1 MTTSIPPNSV
11 AHRIGI
17 AALRALPNALV
28 VLAATAAGGFHP
40 GAAAQVN
47 AHRHVIPT
55 SGNNAAARPPDVL
68 PPLKMVPLQAVMT
81 QAYPT
86 IGANADG
93 SDVWP
98 CYGHA
103 TPNGDCPSVGNPVVP
118 LPQGTLVTGKP
129 AYSWALENDDIFGF
143 GLGNGIGCDAY
154 INGTTGLA
162 PAQYKPCAQITTFFE
177 DDTSD
182 ADDDL
187 LQRVVVRQGTN
198 VVFDS
203 GIVDF
208 GPAGPINYPVD
219 VELYYDVNFGFWP
232 GADYGPN
239 NGNCTPDIA
248 YPLAAPAFPGVIYQ
262 VAGGSTCVRPVPGK
276 AHVQAEAVLATP
288 RYHQVTGRRCT
299 AHNVAS
305 PCYVVTWTRKHHMVQ
320 DWDVFLR

>member
-1 MTTSIPPNSV
+1 MATSLHPNLV
-11 AHRIGI
+11 VRRAG
-17 AALRALPNALV
+17 AAWCRALPQAIV
-28 VLAATAAGGFHP
+28 ILAATAATGFCQ
-40 GAAAQVN
+40 GAAAQATV
-47 AHRHVIPT
+47 HRHLISTGSVNP
-55 SGNNAAARPPDVL
+55 AARPPDVL
-68 PPLKMVPLQAVMT
+68 PPANMVALQAVMT
-81 QAYPT
+81 QAHPT

-93 SDVWP
+93 SDLWP

-103 TPNGDCPSVGNPVVP
+103 TPNGDCPTVGNPVVP

-129 AYSWALENDDIFGF
+129 AYSWALENGDIFGF

-162 PAQYKPCAQITTFFE
+162 PAQYKPCAQLTTFFE
-177 DDTSD
+177 DDTGD

-187 LQRVVVRQGTN
+187 LQRVIVRQGPS
-198 VVFDS
+198 VIFDS
-203 GIVDF
+203 GLVDF

-248 YPLAAPAFPGVIYQ
+248 YPLSAPAFPGLIYQ
-262 VAGGSTCVRPVPGK
+262 IAGGSTCMRPVPGN
-276 AHVQAEAVLATP
+276 AHVHTETTLATP
-288 RYHQVTGRRCT
+288 SYHQVSGQRCT

-305 PCYVVTWTRKHHMVQ
+305 PCYVVTWARKHHIVQ

>member
-1 MTTSIPPNSV
+1 MAKSIDTIFVVRLVTVACQALQKACVILAAIAAVVFCQSV
-11 AHRIGI
+11 A
-17 AALRALPNALV
+17 AQ
-28 VLAATAAGGFHP
+28 AT
-40 GAAAQVN
+40 V
-47 AHRHVIPT
+47 HRHLISMAGNKPT
-55 SGNNAAARPPDVL
+55 ARAQDLL
-68 PPLKMVPLQAVMT
+68 PPAKMVALQAVMT

-93 SDVWP
+93 SDLWP

-103 TPNGDCPSVGNPVVP
+103 TPNADCPTVGNPVVS
-118 LPQGTLVTGKP
+118 LPRGTLVTGKP
-129 AYSWALENDDIFGF
+129 AYSWALENNDIFGF

-162 PAQYKPCAQITTFFE
+162 PVLYKPCAQITTFFE
-177 DDTSD
+177 DDTND

-187 LQRVVVRQGTN
+187 LQRVVVTQGPN
-198 VVFDS
+198 VIFDS

-232 GADYGPN
+232 GAENGPN

-262 VAGGSTCVRPVPGK
+262 VAGGSTCLRPAPGK
-276 AHVQAEAVLATP
+276 AHVRTETTLATP
-288 RYHQVTGRRCT
+288 SYRQVTGHRCT
-299 AHNVAS
+299 SHNVVS
-305 PCYVVTWTRKHHMVQ
+305 PCYEVTWAKRHHVVQ